1 MNVTKQLRSYSRQ
14 VNKAN
19 KGRELTKMDKIR
31 AFYLEGRKLPKSL
44 QETVEKLERAN
55 GLLCGGYS
63 REQAVKFIVERE
75 KVSKSQAYKIVR
87 EALDL
92 FGDVAKSSKEGLRH
106 IVTEG
111 LMQVLNHAKAAKDLQ
126 AAERIYGTI
135 ARINGLYNAEGSTT
149 TMVGSINVLFTS
161 DPSVLEEEQNPI
173 IDIPHFQV

>member
-1 MNVTKQLRSYSRQ
+1 
-14 VNKAN
+14 
-19 KGRELTKMDKIR
+19 MDKIR

-92 FGDVAKSSKEGLRH
+92 FGDVAKGSKEGLRH
-106 IVTEG
+106 IITEG

-135 ARINGLYNAEGSTT
+135 ARINGLFTVEDGGKTVIGNI
-149 TMVGSINVLFTS
+149 MVNFTS
-161 DPSVLEEEQNPI
+161 DESFLKET
-173 IDIPHFQV
+173 IDAPHIEL